1 MQNTC
6 IKYLLAELITA
17 SSCRLTRS
25 VKNFLISVIVLG
37 VRIEVPGEDRPVET
51 RRHQQAV
58 LLTVF
63 YVLHPVGMSS
73 ERSDFGLEIPGVVQS
88 DGRVV

>member
-1 MQNTC
+1 M
-6 IKYLLAELITA
+6 
-17 SSCRLTRS
+17 
-25 VKNFLISVIVLG
+25 IVLG
-37 VRIEVPGEDRPVET
+37 VGVEIPCEDRPIEA

-63 YVLHPVGMSS
+63 YVLHPVGVSS

-88 DGRVV
+88 YGRVVRTASKEPIVEKPIAMIDRLND